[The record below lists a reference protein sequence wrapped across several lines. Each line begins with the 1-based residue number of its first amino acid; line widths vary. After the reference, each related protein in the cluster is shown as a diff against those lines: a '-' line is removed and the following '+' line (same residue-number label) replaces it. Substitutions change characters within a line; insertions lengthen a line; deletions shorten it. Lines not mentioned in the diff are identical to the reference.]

1 MVSKRKIVEA
11 SYTDCRKITRRNLT
25 NPDSL
30 KVLKKIKGLFGIP
43 CQTCLAQASPSGA
56 RFQMPGA
63 VMTARLAS

>member
-30 KVLKKIKGLFGIP
+30 KVLKKIKGLFGLYP
-43 CQTCLAQASPSGA
+43 AKPAWLRHHPLVLDFGCLG
-56 RFQMPGA
+56 
-63 VMTARLAS
+63 L